1 MKDAEVLILKALKT
15 AGAKQKYLLH
25 QLKAHWADVVGNAA
39 AKHTQPYKIER
50 RVLYVHTDYPLWSQ
64 TLLTSKGLYMGK
76 VNQLLAL
83 KGTEY
88 TIKDLKAFHGV
99 LEEAPGSSE
108 RDEEL
113 FMPKRDD
120 DRLCPLCGAPLVG
133 NEKVCIFCRQKQEEQ
148 VRKSLAK
155 QLQEVPWLTYED
167 CRKLVNCDKI
177 TFTDVKS
184 ALVERAMEKA
194 LSAGASEQD
203 KAFAV
208 MLKRNI
214 APQNIDDTMIKKVL
228 QEEKRSRCDV
238 PSRRK

>member
-25 QLKAHWADVVGNAA
+25 QLIAHWADVVGNTA

-99 LEEAPGSSE
+99 LEDAAKPLEQ
-108 RDEEL
+108 DEEP

-120 DRLCPLCGAPLVG
+120 DRRCPLCGVPLVG
-133 NEKVCIFCRQKQEEQ
+133 NEKLCIFCRQKQEED

-155 QLQEVPWLTYED
+155 QLKEVPWLTYED
-167 CRKLVNCDKI
+167 CRKLVDCDKI

-184 ALVERAMEKA
+184 ILVEKVMDKA

-214 APQNIDDTMIKKVL
+214 VPQNIDETVIKKVL
-228 QEEKRSRCDV
+228 QEERRSRCDV

>member
-1 MKDAEVLILKALKT
+1 VKDAEVLILKALKT

-25 QLKAHWADVVGNAA
+25 QLIAHWADVVGNTA

-99 LEEAPGSSE
+99 LEDAAKPLEQ
-108 RDEEL
+108 DEEP

-120 DRLCPLCGAPLVG
+120 DRRCPLCGVPLVG
-133 NEKVCIFCRQKQEEQ
+133 NEKLCIFCRQKQEED

-155 QLQEVPWLTYED
+155 QLKEVPWLTYED
-167 CRKLVNCDKI
+167 CRKLVDCDKI

-184 ALVERAMEKA
+184 ILVEKVMDKA

-214 APQNIDDTMIKKVL
+214 VPQNIDETVIKKVL
-228 QEEKRSRCDV
+228 QEERRSRCDV